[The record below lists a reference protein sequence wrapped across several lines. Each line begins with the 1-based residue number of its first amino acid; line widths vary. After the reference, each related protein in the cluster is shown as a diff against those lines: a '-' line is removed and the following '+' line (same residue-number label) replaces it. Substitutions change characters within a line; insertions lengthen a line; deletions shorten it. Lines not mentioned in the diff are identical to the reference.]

1 MFNLLYFFTMLFSAP
16 AHAGYGLDG
25 FTVSET
31 RVAFKGIG
39 EAWTDKNIGTVY
51 RSSRMY
57 GFFGFSQRFHEH
69 YALYAEAGFARVDS
83 GDDETALQ
91 LIPLTLGAT
100 VLFGSEQVE
109 PFVGVGAS
117 FVNFMEE
124 IPTGSISG
132 TKLGIDIRT
141 GVRIGTRFIRKTQ
154 HPRGAAPPNA
164 PRGPKQMDVELML
177 GQRVHHAFG
186 IGSGLDLGATRFGI
200 GLQFRL

>member
-1 MFNLLYFFTMLFSAP
+1 MFNLILSSALLFSNP
-16 AHAGYGLDG
+16 ARAGFGMDG
-25 FTVSET
+25 FTVNET

-69 YALYAEAGFARVDS
+69 YSVYAEAGFARVDS
-83 GDDETALQ
+83 SDKDTALQ
-91 LIPLTLGAT
+91 LIPLTVGAT
-100 VLFGSEQVE
+100 VLFGNEQVE

-132 TKLGIDIRT
+132 TKLGVDLRG
-141 GVRIGTRFIRKTQ
+141 GVRIGTRFIRKSQ
-154 HPRGAAPPNA
+154 HPNA
-164 PRGPKQMDVELML
+164 PKGPSQMDVELML
-177 GQRVHHAFG
+177 GQRLHHAFG
-186 IGSGLDLGATRFGI
+186 IGTGLDLGATRFGI
-200 GLQFRL
+200 GVQFRL